1 MLPRLRS
8 AALIG
13 AIVLMGISWSFA
25 LVRIKTD
32 AYPYLWSAALPLLAF
47 YFSSG
52 PSKLPISRRVPAGMV
67 AIYTLVLWRVTQ
79 SQGLSGALLTV
90 LAGVAGAGVLWL
102 GARLQ
107 ATAAVTPAVTPAAAR
122 RAAKRARTARASA
135 GR

>member
-1 MLPRLRS
+1 
-8 AALIG
+8 
-13 AIVLMGISWSFA
+13 
-25 LVRIKTD
+25 
-32 AYPYLWSAALPLLAF
+32 
-47 YFSSG
+47 
-52 PSKLPISRRVPAGMV
+52 
-67 AIYTLVLWRVTQ
+67 VTQ
-79 SQGLSGALLTV
+79 PQGLSGALLTV